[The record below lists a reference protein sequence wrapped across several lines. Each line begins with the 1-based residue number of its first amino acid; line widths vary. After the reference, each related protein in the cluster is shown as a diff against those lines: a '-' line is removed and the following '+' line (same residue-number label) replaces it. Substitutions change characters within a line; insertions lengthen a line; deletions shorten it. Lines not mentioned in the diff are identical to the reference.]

1 MAAEWSEPTTV
12 RAKRPRRRWPRRAGL
27 TLLVVLVVLAAYG
40 IGLYFWAGSRLQTTD
55 AFSDYDGR
63 PAAGAG
69 TNWLLVGS
77 DSRENLT
84 PEQRKDLHVGND
96 EGNRTDTIMVLH
108 YGDNGPYLVSIPRD
122 SYVSIPGYGQ
132 NKINY
137 AYSVGGAKLLTQTVE
152 QSTGLRMDH
161 YAEVSFLGL
170 VDVVDS
176 LGGVE
181 ICVADGGLHDEK
193 SGADF
198 DAGCQTM
205 NGTQA
210 LQYARARY
218 SDPTGDLGR
227 VKRQQDLVD
236 AIAHKALSL
245 RVLVPPW
252 RLIPFMSAS
261 LDALTVDK
269 DTGVGALANMG
280 VKMSDPASTT
290 TVPVGSE
297 PDVSGVGDVVM
308 WNESE
313 ADQLFTA
320 LREDKAI
327 PTFDGN

>member
-1 MAAEWSEPTTV
+1 MAGEWSEPTTV
-12 RAKRPRRRWPRRAGL
+12 RAARKRRSRPKRVLLAP
-27 TLLVVLVVLAAYG
+27 LVVLVLLLAYVV
-40 IGLYFWAGSRLQTTD
+40 GLYFWAGSRLQTAD
-55 AFSDYDGR
+55 ALGGYDGR
-63 PAAGAG
+63 PTAGAG

-77 DSRENLT
+77 DSRADLT

-96 EGNRTDTIMVLH
+96 EGNRTDTIMLLH
-108 YGDNGPYLVSIPRD
+108 YGDSGPYLVSLPRD
-122 SYVSIPGYGQ
+122 SYVSIPGHGK

-152 QSTGLRMDH
+152 QSTGLRVDH
-161 YAEVSFLGL
+161 YAEISFLGL
-170 VDVVDS
+170 VDVVDA

-218 SDPTGDLGR
+218 ADPTGDLGR
-227 VKRQQDLVD
+227 VKRQQQLVD
-236 AIAHKALSL
+236 AIGNKALSPG
-245 RVLVPPW
+245 VLIPPW
-252 RLIPFMSAS
+252 NLIPFASAA
-261 LDALTVDK
+261 LDALTVDT
-269 DTGVGALANMG
+269 DTGVAALANMG
-280 VKMSDPASTT
+280 VKISDPVSTT

-297 PDVSGVGDVVM
+297 PYVSGVGDVVM

-313 ADQLFTA
+313 AEQLFSA
-320 LREDKAI
+320 LREDTAI
-327 PTFDGN
+327 PTFDSN

>member
-1 MAAEWSEPTTV
+1 MAGEWSEPTTV
-12 RAKRPRRRWPRRAGL
+12 RATRPRRRWPRRLAL

-40 IGLYFWAGSRLQTTD
+40 IGLYFWAGSRVRTTD
-55 AFSDYDGR
+55 AFSDYEGR

-77 DSRENLT
+77 DSRESLT

-96 EGNRTDTIMVLH
+96 EGDRTDTIMVLH

-122 SYVSIPGYGQ
+122 SYVPIPGHGQ

-161 YAEVSFLGL
+161 YAEVNFLGL

-198 DAGCQTM
+198 DAGCQQM

-210 LQYARARY
+210 LQFARARY

-227 VKRQQDLVD
+227 VKRQQQLVD
-236 AIAHKALSL
+236 AIANKALSPG
-245 RVLVPPW
+245 VLVPPW
-252 RLIPFMSAS
+252 NLIPFMSAS
-261 LDALTVDK
+261 LDALTVDQ
-269 DTGVGALANMG
+269 DTGVAALANMG
-280 VKMSDPASTT
+280 VKMSDPAATT

-297 PDVSGVGDVVM
+297 PNVSGVGDVVM

>member
-1 MAAEWSEPTTV
+1 MAGEWSEPTTV
-12 RAKRPRRRWPRRAGL
+12 RATRPRRRWPKRLAL
-27 TLLVVLVVLAAYG
+27 TLLVVLVVLVAYVV
-40 IGLYFWAGSRLQTTD
+40 GLYFWAGARLQTTD
-55 AFSDYDGR
+55 AFGEYDGR

-84 PEQRKDLHVGND
+84 PEQRKELHVGND
-96 EGNRTDTIMVLH
+96 EGDRTDTIMVLH

-122 SYVSIPGYGQ
+122 SYVSIPGHGK

-137 AYSVGGAKLLTQTVE
+137 AYSVGGAKLLTRTVE

-161 YAEVSFLGL
+161 YAEVNFLGL

-181 ICVADGGLHDEK
+181 LCVADGGLHDEK

-210 LQYARARY
+210 LQFARARY

-227 VKRQQDLVD
+227 VKRQRQLVD
-236 AIAHKALSL
+236 AIAGKALGPG
-245 RVLVPPW
+245 VLVPPW
-252 RLIPFMSAS
+252 NLIPFVSAS
-261 LDALTVDK
+261 LDALTVDE
-269 DTGVGALANMG
+269 DTGVAALANMG
-280 VKMSDPASTT
+280 VKMSDPVSTT

-297 PDVSGVGDVVM
+297 SSVSGVGDVVM

>member
-1 MAAEWSEPTTV
+1 M
-12 RAKRPRRRWPRRAGL
+12 RATRKRRFRPKRIAL
-27 TLLVVLVVLAAYG
+27 ALLVVLVVLVAYVA
-40 IGLYFWAGSRLQTTD
+40 GLYFWAGSRLQSTD
-55 AFSDYDGR
+55 AFSDYGGR

-77 DSRENLT
+77 DSRANLT
-84 PEQRKDLHVGND
+84 PEQRKELHVGND
-96 EGNRTDTIMVLH
+96 GGDRTDTIMLLH
-108 YGDNGPYLVSIPRD
+108 YGDSGPYLVSIPRD
-122 SYVSIPGYGQ
+122 SYVSIPGHGQ

-137 AYSVGGAKLLTQTVE
+137 AYSAGGAKLLTRTVE
-152 QSTGLRMDH
+152 EATGLRVDH

-227 VKRQQDLVD
+227 VKRQQQLVD
-236 AIAHKALSL
+236 AIANKALSAG
-245 RVLVPPW
+245 VLIPPW
-252 RLIPFMSAS
+252 KLIPFLSAS
-261 LDALTVDK
+261 LDALTVDP
-269 DTGVGALANMG
+269 DTGVAALATMG

-297 PDVSGVGDVVM
+297 PNVSGVGDVVM
-308 WNESE
+308 WNQGE
-313 ADQLFTA
+313 ADQLFSA

>member
-1 MAAEWSEPTTV
+1 MAGEWSEPTTM
-12 RAKRPRRRWPRRAGL
+12 RTARPRRRWPKRVAL
-27 TLLVVLVVLAAYG
+27 TLLVVLVVLVAYG
-40 IGLYFWAGSRLQTTD
+40 IGLYFWADSRLQTTD
-55 AFSDYDGR
+55 AFSDYEGR

-96 EGNRTDTIMVLH
+96 AGDRTDTIMVLH

-122 SYVSIPGYGQ
+122 SYVSIPGYGK

-137 AYSVGGAKLLTQTVE
+137 AYSVGGARLLTQTVE

-210 LQYARARY
+210 LQFARARY

-227 VKRQQDLVD
+227 VKRQQQLVD
-236 AIAHKALSL
+236 AIAAKALSPG
-245 RVLVPPW
+245 VLVPPW
-252 RLIPFMSAS
+252 NLIPFMSAS
-261 LDALTVDK
+261 LDALVVDQ
-269 DTGVGALANMG
+269 DTGVPALATMG
-280 VKMSDPASTT
+280 VKMSDPAATT

-297 PDVSGVGDVVM
+297 PNVSGAGDVVM

-327 PTFDGN
+327 PTFGGN

>member
-1 MAAEWSEPTTV
+1 MAGEWSDPTTV
-12 RAKRPRRRWPRRAGL
+12 RATRPRRRWPKRVGL

-40 IGLYFWAGSRLQTTD
+40 VGLYFWAGSRLQTTD

-96 EGNRTDTIMVLH
+96 EGDRTDTIMVLH

-122 SYVSIPGYGQ
+122 SYVSIPGYGK

-170 VDVVDS
+170 VDVVDA

-210 LQYARARY
+210 LQFARARY

-227 VKRQQDLVD
+227 VKRQQQLVD
-236 AIAHKALSL
+236 AIAAKALSPG
-245 RVLVPPW
+245 VLVPPW
-252 RLIPFMSAS
+252 NLIPFMSAS
-261 LDALTVDK
+261 LDALVVDEG
-269 DTGVGALANMG
+269 TGVAALANMG

-297 PDVSGVGDVVM
+297 PSVAGAGDVVM

-327 PTFDGN
+327 PTFGGN